1 MVRETRYLWVGNLPE
16 KIVEERIVEYFARF
30 VDFCC
35 VFQIFP
41 TLLFVITK
49 PIGIKLW
56 CRHESWGSPCILY
69 V

>member
-49 PIGIKLW
+49 PIDIK
-56 CRHESWGSPCILY
+56 
-69 V
+69 